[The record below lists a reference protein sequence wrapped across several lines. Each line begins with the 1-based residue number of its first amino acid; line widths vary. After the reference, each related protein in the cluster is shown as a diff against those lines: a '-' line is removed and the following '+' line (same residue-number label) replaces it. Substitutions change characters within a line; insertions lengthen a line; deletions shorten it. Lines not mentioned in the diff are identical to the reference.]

1 MGVSLP
7 QHNTH
12 PLKFGSL
19 LFLAFWDAVSRL
31 LTPIQYSTA
40 INHYTALNVTKLDIL
55 DTFPTIKV
63 ATAYIDPLTG
73 TELESFPADLEVLG
87 RVQPKYVE
95 LKGWEKPITGA
106 KAFYDLPKAAR
117 EYVEFIEEF
126 VGVKVKY
133 IGTGPGREAMI
144 TR

>member
-1 MGVSLP
+1 M
-7 QHNTH
+7 
-12 PLKFGSL
+12 
-19 LFLAFWDAVSRL
+19 
-31 LTPIQYSTA
+31 LTALQYSTA

-63 ATAYIDPLTG
+63 ATAYVDPETG
-73 TELESFPADLEVLG
+73 AELESFPADLELLG

-106 KAFYDLPKAAR
+106 KSFYDLPKAAR